1 MFTNFVH
8 CFCLLSCS
16 LRLSTQCFARLCLSI
31 VFTDCVHCMGSLSV
45 SAAFLSYVDC
55 VCSLCVAEPPVIDP
69 FSFPKRK
76 QGDRIVV
83 TCVISSGDLPITIT
97 WEKDGKPIPHGLGVM
112 IQVGSHTRPSSPV
125 ATLCY
130 HAEREL

>member
-1 MFTNFVH
+1 
-8 CFCLLSCS
+8 
-16 LRLSTQCFARLCLSI
+16 
-31 VFTDCVHCMGSLSV
+31 MGSLSV

-112 IQVGSHTRPSSPV
+112 IQVGSHTRPLSSRHGTPYICHPALLAIMKKFSLHRASV
-125 ATLCY
+125 LMLAGHHTMGIQDW
-130 HAEREL
+130 